1 MSSSAHVMNQI
12 EELRRQLHQGLG
24 STYDPARL
32 QALAPIS
39 EELDRLAV
47 ELAKMEQKSQPEILK
62 R

>member
-1 MSSSAHVMNQI
+1 MTKVVKEI
-12 EELRRQLHQGLG
+12 EELRRQLHKELG
-24 STYDPARL
+24 AGYDPARL

-47 ELAKMEQKSQPEILK
+47 ELGRRELSNRDAK